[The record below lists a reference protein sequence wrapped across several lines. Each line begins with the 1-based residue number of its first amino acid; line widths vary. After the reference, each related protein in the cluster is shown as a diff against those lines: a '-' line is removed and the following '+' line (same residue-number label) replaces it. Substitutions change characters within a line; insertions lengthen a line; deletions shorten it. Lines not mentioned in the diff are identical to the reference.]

1 MLAAMSREDL
11 VDLLRDDPKDPTA
24 HEAVKVAMPE
34 PKDRI
39 SFYRDL
45 VKADRD
51 QPYHSLSLARAYRE
65 ADQTKVAV
73 VHYQKYLRSEK
84 DGEAYAE
91 LADAYDELGKG
102 NLSASARKA
111 SELYG

>member
-1 MLAAMSREDL
+1 MVLNTEELEEMLKAS
-11 VDLLRDDPKDPTA
+11 PKDPEA
-24 HEAVKVAMPE
+24 HASVRASLADH
-34 PKDRI
+34 KDRI
-39 SFYRDL
+39 AFYRDL
-45 VKADRD
+45 VKAEKE

-84 DGEAYAE
+84 DGAAYLE
-91 LADAYDELGKG
+91 LAGVYDELGKT

-111 SELYG
+111 AEVYST